1 MGDGLRRLNGSICAT
16 TSFLV
21 RKLHTAL
28 LHWQT
33 YFGCVCATLSGW
45 CNVFGRKIGDK
56 INNNKSCSRDGRS
69 GTDSSGGNDND
80 KITVGVRE
88 LSRRVRKTHHC
99 CICLGEIC
107 CESRPT
113 LLLPC
118 FHNSVVHTSCA
129 WDWVCCNPFTDPVA
143 GLYHIS
149 CPMCRSTRQT
159 RLVSYRE
166 LTRNLHATRPR
177 RMGDSVGDV
186 TPVGGEICGG
196 PDSGSGSEET
206 EADYR
211 ARLLHMDTLLRLNDS
226 INSFQEI
233 RKNKPEYAAEVQK
246 ALRSSLGGCDLSQ
259 PPPSQDCDTVE
270 LEMHAH
276 LIYHGDLLQLSKETV
291 HLVVRKHEMELF
303 TRIVDCFKRMIL
315 GTHTDEDVADMR
327 NDNDSL
333 IRIWDKAQK
342 RMPDIGG
349 ELNNMMRVMLDT
361 PLYYGNSCMAMIA
374 CGQMLRNLYV
384 VTEGIPC
391 KTYDQLIAFVR
402 KHFRHNPADPFACD
416 CDGRCSETCKTLM
429 SMIMELPAI
438 VHNQTYLLQI
448 LAYVLYDKSGREE
461 IFVNNL
467 KNTCS
472 PGLLDR
478 IPTRVAMLMGTL
490 DEAEIIRRYRV
501 IRKKTRHLNP
511 MRGRTT
517 YGAKTVLEGLVR
529 LAHDPRIRTV
539 VELLPGADVAAVQLR
554 LPKCAAEKTQCLNRD
569 FDENSILEPESN
581 NGGKNKCCGFLR
593 KDPSD
598 FLVSSVSLA
607 QLLVYLYTDPRTAS
621 NKSRKHYFIRDIITN
636 MAGQTLKI
644 KVDTLEEMY
653 CYLDRTRVFKDFNEH
668 PFMMSALQE
677 LFTTYIDYM
686 KDAAEKYKE
695 TRKSRRRKSYL
706 HKKGI
711 VVTNRI

>member
-1 MGDGLRRLNGSICAT
+1 
-16 TSFLV
+16 
-21 RKLHTAL
+21 
-28 LHWQT
+28 
-33 YFGCVCATLSGW
+33 
-45 CNVFGRKIGDK
+45 
-56 INNNKSCSRDGRS
+56 
-69 GTDSSGGNDND
+69 
-80 KITVGVRE
+80 
-88 LSRRVRKTHHC
+88 
-99 CICLGEIC
+99 
-107 CESRPT
+107 
-113 LLLPC
+113 
-118 FHNSVVHTSCA
+118 
-129 WDWVCCNPFTDPVA
+129 
-143 GLYHIS
+143 
-149 CPMCRSTRQT
+149 
-159 RLVSYRE
+159 
-166 LTRNLHATRPR
+166 
-177 RMGDSVGDV
+177 MGDSVGDV

-196 PDSGSGSEET
+196 SDSGSGSEET

-384 VTEGIPC
+384 VTEGVPC
-391 KTYDQLIAFVR
+391 KTYDQLIAF
-402 KHFRHNPADPFACD
+402 
-416 CDGRCSETCKTLM
+416 
-429 SMIMELPAI
+429 
-438 VHNQTYLLQI
+438 I

-569 FDENSILEPESN
+569 FDENSILEPESI

-677 LFTTYIDYM
+677 LFMTYIDYM